1 MTYDDLRTALEVFGL
16 SDQATLKQI
25 KTRHRELV
33 KQFHPDRGTEHDPE
47 RIRLINAAYRVL
59 ADYCADYAFSFGE
72 DEFYRQ
78 NPDERLR
85 MQFSDVPLWGSK

>member
-16 SDQATLKQI
+16 PEHATLKQI
-25 KTRHRELV
+25 KARHRELV
-33 KQFHPDRGTEHDPE
+33 KRFHPDGGEGRDGE
-47 RIRLINAAYRVL
+47 RIRLINAAYRLL
-59 ADYCADYAFSFGE
+59 ADYCAGYAFSFDE

-85 MQFSDVPLWGSK
+85 AQFSDVPHWGSK

>member
-1 MTYDDLRTALEVFGL
+1 MTYDDVRTALEIFGL
-16 SDQATLKQI
+16 SDRATLKQI

-33 KQFHPDRGTEHDPE
+33 KRFHPDRGEDHDQD
-47 RIRLINAAYRVL
+47 RIRLVNAAYRVL
-59 ADYCADYAFSFGE
+59 ADYCAGYAFSFGE

-85 MQFSDVPLWGSK
+85 MQFCDVPLWGST

>member
-16 SDQATLKQI
+16 PEQATLKQI
-25 KTRHRELV
+25 KARHRELV
-33 KQFHPDRGTEHDPE
+33 KRFHPDRGKEHDPE
-47 RIRLINAAYRVL
+47 RIRLINAAYRL
-59 ADYCADYAFSFGE
+59 LSDYCTGYAFSFGE

-85 MQFSDVPLWGSK
+85 MQFSDDPLWGSK